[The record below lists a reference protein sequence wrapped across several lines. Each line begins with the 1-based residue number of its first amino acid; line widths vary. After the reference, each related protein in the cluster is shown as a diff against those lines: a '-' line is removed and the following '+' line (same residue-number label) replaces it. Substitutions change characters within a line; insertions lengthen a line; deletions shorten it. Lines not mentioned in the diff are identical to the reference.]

1 MSIWVRRTV
10 PVVLTALAFGLV
22 GASLAWACS
31 PNANITLT
39 NKAGPPGSETAVLG
53 GGFEAYSSKSDN
65 EVEIHE
71 GSKGGSV
78 VGSARPAET
87 GTYQDPETEAFGK
100 EKESDSDVIVYRK
113 GEKNEYEG
121 PKDEAIEIG
130 GDFKVELT
138 VPKDVEGETYKLY
151 AVQPGGFDEDPA
163 PATFRIKR
171 PTGPGNGTGNE
182 GGGQPGDGAGDE
194 SPVDAGGESSGDL
207 SGVGGQPGD
216 GSTASSPVDAWG
228 RGPGVGLLPTPSR
241 TGTRPPAVREPRA
254 PGRASG
260 PSRGRGGVR
269 VEGGSNARPVVRG
282 RSGERLFGGS
292 TSPADGAGGRSASSA
307 EAAGVLG
314 AGAASTSPPPSE
326 QSASGDLWSGF
337 SSGPAGSLVPGPT
350 HGAPGDGQSV
360 QLGVGMALLG
370 FGLVALLAGFG
381 FAEIRRRRS
390 LAG

>member
-1 MSIWVRRTV
+1 MSVWVRRTV
-10 PVVLTALAFGLV
+10 PVVVTVLAFGLV
-22 GASLAWACS
+22 GVSLAWACS
-31 PNANITLT
+31 PNANITFT
-39 NKAGPPGSETAVLG
+39 GAAAGPPGTETEVLG
-53 GGFEAYSSKSDN
+53 SGFEAER
-65 EVEIHE
+65 EVEIHG
-71 GSKGGSV
+71 GSKDGPV
-78 VGSARPAET
+78 VADARPAET
-87 GTYQDPETEAFGK
+87 GTYMDPKTEATGR
-100 EKESDSDVIVYRK
+100 EKEGDSDVIVYRK
-113 GEKNEYEG
+113 GTSDEYEG
-121 PKDEAIEIG
+121 PKDEALELG
-130 GDFKVELT
+130 GDFEVEVT
-138 VPKDVEGETYKLY
+138 VPKDAEGDTYAFY
-151 AVQPGGFDEDPA
+151 AVQPGGFKEEVA
-163 PATFRIKR
+163 PVRFKIER
-171 PTGPGNGTGNE
+171 PTEPGDGTGNE

-194 SPVDAGGESSGDL
+194 SPVDAGGERSGDGT

-216 GSTASSPVDAWG
+216 GSTASSPVDAWSP
-228 RGPGVGLLPTPSR
+228 GPGVGIVPTPSR
-241 TGTRPPAVREPRA
+241 AGTRPPVVRDPRA

-269 VEGGSNARPVVRG
+269 VEGGSNASPVVRG